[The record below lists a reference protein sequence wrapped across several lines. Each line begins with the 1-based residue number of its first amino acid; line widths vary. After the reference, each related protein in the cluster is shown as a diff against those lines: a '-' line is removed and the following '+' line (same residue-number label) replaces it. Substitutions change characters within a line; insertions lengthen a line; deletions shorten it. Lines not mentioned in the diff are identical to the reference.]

1 MFNVNVYVG
10 ANGTCERKLNSQ
22 SNVNIARITKEVA
35 IQEIFVVVGLDPSSG
50 DRQGAG
56 WSTATILEGHTNS
69 LSQSSLVR
77 RSTFITGVAISI
89 LL

>member
-1 MFNVNVYVG
+1 MSILHELQKRWPYRRG
-10 ANGTCERKLNSQ
+10 
-22 SNVNIARITKEVA
+22 
-35 IQEIFVVVGLDPSSG
+35 FVIVGLDPSGG

-77 RSTFITGVAISI
+77 RSTFVTGVAISI
-89 LL
+89 LLWTTSMTLKKLFQDYLQLLLTQ